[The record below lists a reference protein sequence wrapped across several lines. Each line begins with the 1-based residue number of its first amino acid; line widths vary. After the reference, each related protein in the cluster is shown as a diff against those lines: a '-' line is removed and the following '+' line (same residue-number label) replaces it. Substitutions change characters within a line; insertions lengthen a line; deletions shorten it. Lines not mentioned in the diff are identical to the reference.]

1 MDSQPLVPLFSS
13 THIIASYTYEARSR
27 SARSGRGEWT
37 SREMIKLEGCV
48 QTQGHLLA
56 QGIER
61 IVNTCS

>member
-27 SARSGRGEWT
+27 SARSGRGEWI

-48 QTQGHLLA
+48 GHLLA